1 MRVCVCVCVC
11 VSVCLC
17 VCVCVCVSAEIFAP
31 RHCIV
36 PLIGSNVYSEQQT
49 DKDAVNYQY
58 FYNMF
63 RPDCPSPSN
72 STAHT
77 KQKIISEKVSSVQ
90 T

>member
-1 MRVCVCVCVC
+1 
-11 VSVCLC
+11 
-17 VCVCVCVSAEIFAP
+17 
-31 RHCIV
+31 V
-36 PLIGSNVYSEQQT
+36 PLIGSNLYSEQQT

-63 RPDCPSPSN
+63 RPDCPSSSN
-72 STAHT
+72 STAYT